1 MCLNSSTTEISFSGT
16 IQGVS
21 NGAWT
26 WFSDERA
33 IVDTAVD
40 RGGPRILVGSV
51 TAGDDITTGDIEVLW
66 HDIGSGE
73 TGHFQLHEELEQD
86 DHNGPALFV
95 RPDGRYLAMYSKH
108 GNDPYTRW
116 RVSTDPHDPTR
127 WEQEQTLDNGT
138 GTTYCN
144 IYRLPDDDASEG
156 RTYCFTRTRNWDP
169 NVLVSSNMGS
179 TWDYGGRLLRQD
191 EGDQRPYVRYASDEE
206 CIHFTATDDHP
217 QQFNNSIYHGYVR
230 DGKLFD
236 SSGTILNENIFSDET
251 EAPEPD
257 DLTPVFEAN
266 TEVDGIQMTHA
277 WTVDV
282 AIDSAGRPVTLFQT
296 RASGD
301 PSDHRFF
308 YARYDG
314 SDWQVDQIAKA
325 GPSLYEGEDDY
336 TGLTTIDPDTPASV
350 VISTPIDPRDDTE
363 LDYYELFATSGS
375 DDGSTR
381 EWTPLT
387 PDPESDNLRPLLP
400 SWDNDHSALIWMR
413 GEYTNYTQWE
423 TDVVGRVTT
432 TTGTE

>member
-1 MCLNSSTTEISFSGT
+1 MHFTSPTIEISFSDS
-16 IQGVS
+16 QNVS

-26 WFSDERA
+26 WFSGERA
-33 IVDTAVD
+33 IVDTG
-40 RGGPRILVGSV
+40 RGSPRILVGSV
-51 TAGDDITTGDIEVLW
+51 TAGDNSTTGDIEILY
-66 HDIGSGE
+66 HDMDTDK
-73 TGHFQLHEELEQD
+73 TGHFQLHKELEQD

-144 IYRLPDDDASEG
+144 IYRLSDDDAGDG

-179 TWDYGGRLLRQD
+179 TWSYGGRVLSQG
-191 EGDQRPYVRYASDEE
+191 EADQRPYIRYASDEN

-217 QQFNNSIYHGYVR
+217 QQSNNSIYHGYIN

-236 SSGTILNENIFSDET
+236 SSETILNENIFGDKT
-251 EAPEPD
+251 KAPDPD
-257 DLTPVFEAN
+257 DLTSVFEAN

-277 WTVDV
+277 WTIDV
-282 AIDSAGRPVTLFQT
+282 AIDKAGRPITLFQT

-314 SDWQVDQIAKA
+314 SEWQIEQIAKA

-336 TGLTTIDPDTPASV
+336 TGLATLDPNTPASV

-363 LDYYELFATSGS
+363 LDYYELFATTVSNNGS
-375 DDGSTR
+375 LG
-381 EWTPLT
+381 EWTSLT
-387 PDPESDNLRPLLP
+387 PDPASDNLRPLLP
-400 SWDNDHSALIWMR
+400 SWDDNYSALIWMR

-423 TDVVGRVTT
+423 TEVVGQATKTT
-432 TTGTE
+432 NTD